1 MTSKL
6 RILLSVIAAMVLL
19 STMPTQA
26 VPARRGPI
34 TMLQPDGKNITVLLH
49 GDEWCHWTTDLGGN
63 LLVTDERGFLHIANA
78 TELAAWE
85 TEKAQLLQRRAQ
97 VNAARHERL
106 RYNRRAQAMRAKLAG
121 GADNDSIPNDSI
133 PADSIANDS
142 IAGDSI
148 VYDPDSLVCDST
160 LAPHFGFPTR
170 GKVRGLVVLVEF
182 QDVRFTIDD
191 PHQSYVD
198 MMTKDGY
205 DRPRYEG
212 SKYKHI
218 GSAHDF
224 FHQNSCGE
232 FDPQFDVFGPIL
244 LKDSLKYYGRNNDA
258 KAWEMITEA
267 CDYLNDSLDIDFS
280 AYDTDNNGIID
291 FVFAFYAGK
300 GENYTGMKS
309 DIWPHAWDVWS
320 ASGKIY
326 SYDDLALHDYACSNE
341 LYGDYMDGVGTFCHE
356 FTHVLGL
363 PDLYNTANGAP
374 PTCTPCGFDLL
385 DEGCYNYNSFIPAGM
400 SAYERYE
407 LGWLTPV
414 VLSEQKTDTLM
425 ELSTSNQAFI
435 VPITEGL
442 DDPREGEYYL
452 FENRQLTGWD
462 AYIPG
467 HGMLAWHI
475 DYKSYLWTYN
485 TPNNWPNHQCIDLV
499 EAGGKKKSGG
509 YYVQD
514 ASAPFPGTTGATAF
528 TDDTAPA
535 FSGWT
540 KPGTNNSSLTVRLEK
555 PISNIQELEY
565 VDETGAQ
572 LGPDIITFD
581 FRTAPP
587 AAIETIEIE
596 VVPTA
601 PRTAKAYVNGQLLI
615 QTEHGTFDAMGR
627 RK

>member
-1 MTSKL
+1 MT
-6 RILLSVIAAMVLL
+6 II
-19 STMPTQA
+19 
-26 VPARRGPI
+26 
-34 TMLQPDGKNITVLLH
+34 QPDGSTLIVRLH
-49 GDEWCHWTTDLGGN
+49 GDEWCHWTTDLDGN
-63 LLVTDERGFLHIANA
+63 LLVQNDQGFYHIANT

-85 TEKAQLLQRRAQ
+85 TEKAQLLQRRIQ

-106 RYNRRAQAMRAKLAG
+106 RYNRRAQAVRAKLAKG
-121 GADNDSIPNDSI
+121 TD
-133 PADSIANDS
+133 NDS

-160 LAPHFGFPTR
+160 LIPHFGFPTR

-182 QDVRFTIDD
+182 QDVKFTINN
-191 PHQSYVD
+191 PHQAYVD

-205 DRPRYEG
+205 DREWYEG
-212 SKYKHI
+212 SWYKHI
-218 GSAHDF
+218 GSAHDYF
-224 FHQNSCGE
+224 YQNSCGE

-244 LKDSLKYYGRNNDA
+244 LKDSLKYYGKNDDA
-258 KAWEMITEA
+258 NAWQMIKEA
-267 CDYLNDSLDIDFS
+267 CDYLNDSLDVDFS
-280 AYDTDNNGIID
+280 VYDTDCNGIID

-300 GENYTGMKS
+300 GENYTGIKS
-309 DIWPHAWDVWS
+309 DIWPHAWDVSS
-320 ASGKIY
+320 ASGKQHIY
-326 SYDDLALHDYACSNE
+326 DNLVLLDYACSNE
-341 LYGDYMDGVGTFCHE
+341 LHGNYMDGVGTFCHE

-363 PDLYNTANGAP
+363 PDLYNTANNAP
-374 PTCTPCGFDLL
+374 ATCTPSGYDLL
-385 DEGCYNYNSFIPAGM
+385 DEGCYNFNSFIPAGM

-425 ELSTSNQAFI
+425 AISTSNQAFI
-435 VPITEGL
+435 VPITKGL

-452 FENRQLTGWD
+452 FENRQLVGWD
-462 AYIPG
+462 QYIPG

-475 DYKSYLWTYN
+475 DYKPSLWNYN
-485 TPNNWPNHQCIDLV
+485 TPNNIPNHQCIDLI
-499 EAGGKKKSGG
+499 EAGGKKMSGH

-514 ASAPFPGTTGATAF
+514 GSTPFPGTAGVTAF
-528 TDDTAPA
+528 TDDTKPA
-535 FSGWT
+535 FCGWSV
-540 KPGTNNSSLTVRLEK
+540 GGLVSSTLTVRLEK
-555 PISNIQELEY
+555 PISNIQELKY

-581 FRTAPP
+581 FRTAPS
-587 AAIETIEIE
+587 AIETIEMD
-596 VVPTA
+596 VVPTT